1 MISKEEVKHIAKLAR
16 LGITDKEIVKY
27 QKDLSSIL
35 EYMEKLEKV
44 DVSGVEPT
52 SHPFFIENIIRKDEV
67 LNKKDTGKL
76 RDMAPDKKDNYVK
89 VKSILK

>member
-16 LGITDKEIVKY
+16 LGISDKEIIKY
-27 QKDLSSIL
+27 QKDLSSVLDYI
-35 EYMEKLEKV
+35 EKLEKV
-44 DVSGVEPT
+44 NVQGVEPT
-52 SHPFFIENIIRKDEV
+52 SHPFFVENIVRKDEI

-76 RDMAPDKKDNYVK
+76 RDMAPDKKDNYIK